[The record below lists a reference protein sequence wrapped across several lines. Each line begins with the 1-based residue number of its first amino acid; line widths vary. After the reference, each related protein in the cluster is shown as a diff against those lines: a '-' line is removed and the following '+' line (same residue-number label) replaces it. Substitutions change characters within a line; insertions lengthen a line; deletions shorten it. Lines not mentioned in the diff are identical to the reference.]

1 PPSRV
6 PRAGRDRLHRPV
18 ALPARAPRASPAPV
32 RRRAAAGDGAD
43 RQLHES
49 GTVGRSVADGGDRE
63 RHPGRVR
70 RVRARA
76 PRDRAGRVGR
86 ERAEQHGQENRQQRP
101 PVDGYGHHDPALG
114 WWRSARDPGD
124 ADRHDAAARGDESR
138 DPCRDRSVT
147 SDFAHHHAPP
157 DRCSRAALL
166 RRPGLLPADARQP
179 AGLGHAR
186 LRRLPAVHRQPDHS
200 PADGDHMNALPI
212 LIGVAAAVGAYLLTV
227 GIIASRAA
235 DAATMARERLARQEV
250 GLGQSAVALEMEK
263 PLGQRLTA
271 PMRRWLDR
279 QMMRMTPEA
288 QAAHYRRQL
297 DFAGNPLNLDPAGLQ
312 TLRIAAAAALGAIGT
327 AIGMFLGT
335 PIAIGIALVAGV
347 AIGFYVPVIWLEQ
360 LVRER
365 RTELEASLPNALD
378 VVAISME
385 AGLGLDRALEQLVR
399 HQDDSLTLLVARA
412 LREIQLGR
420 PRAAALVE
428 MAEATGIEDFT
439 SLVRGILYAERTGVP
454 IARTIAAH
462 AAQMRVKRRLKI
474 RTEAARASLKILLP
488 TVGCVFPTLWL
499 VLLGPALLVV
509 LTLGSK

>member
-1 PPSRV
+1 
-6 PRAGRDRLHRPV
+6 
-18 ALPARAPRASPAPV
+18 
-32 RRRAAAGDGAD
+32 
-43 RQLHES
+43 
-49 GTVGRSVADGGDRE
+49 
-63 RHPGRVR
+63 
-70 RVRARA
+70 
-76 PRDRAGRVGR
+76 
-86 ERAEQHGQENRQQRP
+86 
-101 PVDGYGHHDPALG
+101 
-114 WWRSARDPGD
+114 
-124 ADRHDAAARGDESR
+124 
-138 DPCRDRSVT
+138 
-147 SDFAHHHAPP
+147 
-157 DRCSRAALL
+157 
-166 RRPGLLPADARQP
+166 
-179 AGLGHAR
+179 
-186 LRRLPAVHRQPDHS
+186 
-200 PADGDHMNALPI
+200 MNALPI
-212 LIGVAAAVGAYLLTV
+212 VIGIAAAVGAYVLTI

-235 DAATMARERLARQEV
+235 DPTTLARERLARQEV
-250 GLGQSAVALEMEK
+250 GLGQSAVALQLEK
-263 PLGQRLTA
+263 PLVERLVA
-271 PMRRWLDR
+271 PLRRWMER
-279 QMMRMTPEA
+279 QTMRMTPEA